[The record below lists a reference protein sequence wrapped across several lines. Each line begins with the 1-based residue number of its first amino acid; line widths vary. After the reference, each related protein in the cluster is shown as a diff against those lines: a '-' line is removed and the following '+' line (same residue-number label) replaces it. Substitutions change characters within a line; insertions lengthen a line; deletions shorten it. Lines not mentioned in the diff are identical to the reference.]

1 MNKSDRYIDNILK
14 GNIYH
19 GKYVLRAVQN
29 LANDRKQSDK
39 WVFDQEIADKYIRF
53 IEKLVFTEGAK
64 KGQKISLE
72 DWQAFYISQIFGWV
86 SKKDRTKRRFIET
99 TLCVPR
105 KNGKSTL
112 IGILA
117 LACAYLD
124 DEARGQVYMAATSQK
139 QARLCFDSAWYAVK
153 QTSGLSERIQVSAH
167 NLLVKKNQT
176 FIRYVSSEAGG
187 IEGTNPSVAVL
198 DEEHLATDN
207 ELREALRLGMG
218 SRKNPLFISIST
230 AGTDKHGVYAKHIKN
245 CKRFIDGVVQND
257 RHLAIIYEPDNDKKW
272 RDEKNWKVSNPNW
285 GISVDPDLFKQDFL
299 EALNEPSK
307 QPMFMTKRLNIWADS
322 SKTWIDAKKW
332 EVLGRDLKLSDY
344 AGQDAFI
351 GIDGAV
357 SGDFTA
363 VCIAIPN
370 EARDNIKLFFKYYI
384 PEEMA
389 EKRSRADGLKFK
401 QWEREGLI
409 TLTEG
414 DATDLNVIIRDI
426 VKICG
431 QLDYKPIAYDTAWL
445 TLFATTLYN
454 DYNIEMKPFSQS
466 VFKQT
471 IPTNQFYE
479 WVMKENI
486 EHDNNPITAWML
498 SNVEMRK
505 PDDNGNTKVSKG
517 KSKNKIDGIAA
528 AINAIG
534 RMLEYWEENPP
545 IKSFAFHVD
554 LD

>member
-1 MNKSDRYIDNILK
+1 MVNKSDRYMENILSGK
-14 GNIYH
+14 VYH
-19 GKYVLRAVQN
+19 GKYVLRAIQN
-29 LANDRKQSDK
+29 LQKDRESSDT
-39 WVFDQEIADKYIRF
+39 WYYDQERANKYIRF
-53 IEKLVFTEGAK
+53 IEKLVFTEGEK
-64 KGQKISLE
+64 KGQDISLE

-86 SKKDRTKRRFIET
+86 SKADKTKRRYIET

-112 IGILA
+112 IGIIA

-124 DEARGQVYMAATSQK
+124 DEPRGQVYMAATSQK

-153 QTSGLSERIQVSAH
+153 ETKGLSSRIQVSAH
-167 NLLVKKNQT
+167 NLLVKKNHT

-207 ELREALRLGMG
+207 LLREALRLGMG

-230 AGTDKHGVYAKHIKN
+230 AGIDKNAPYFKHLKN
-245 CKRFIDGVVQND
+245 CKRFIDGVIKNE
-257 RHLAIIYEPDNDKKW
+257 RHLAIIYEPDNDKGW
-272 RDEKNWKVSNPNW
+272 RKEENWKISNPNW
-285 GISVDPDLFKQDFL
+285 GVSVDPELFRQDFL
-299 EALNEPSK
+299 EALNEPAK
-307 QPMFMTKRLNIWADS
+307 QPMFLTKRLNIWADS
-322 SKTWIDAKKW
+322 SKTWIDSKKW
-332 EVLGRDLKLSDY
+332 EALARPLNLSDY
-344 AGQDAFI
+344 YGQEAFI

-357 SGDFTA
+357 SGDFSA
-363 VCIAIPN
+363 VCIAIPDSKREN
-370 EARDNIKLFFKYYI
+370 VKLFFKYYI

-401 QWEREGLI
+401 QWEQEGLI

-426 VKICG
+426 VSICG
-431 QLDYKPIAYDTAWL
+431 NLDYKPIAYDTAWL

-466 VFKQT
+466 VFKQV

-479 WVMKENI
+479 WVMKGNI
-486 EHDNNPITAWML
+486 EHDGNPITAWML

-505 PDDNGNTKVSKG
+505 PDDNGNTKISKG

-534 RMLEYWEENPP
+534 RMLEYWEENPEV
-545 IKSFAFHVD
+545 KSYAFN
-554 LD
+554 LEL